1 MVRLKTAV
9 DAEVVAIRA
18 LGYIAADETLFERFL
33 ALTGFGAEDIRERVT
48 DPGFLGG
55 VLDFLLGDE
64 RLVIAF
70 AEASD
75 LAPEVP
81 MMARRKL
88 PGLMPDGG
96 LRQLRPQ
103 AGLVG
108 PGRGARR
115 RVGAGLNTRNIGL
128 CYESGRDL
136 VPWLDGEK

>member
-1 MVRLKTAV
+1 VSKTTPLRDILPPCETPRFRENAVRLKTAV

-18 LGYIAADETLFERFL
+18 LGYIAADETLFNRFL
-33 ALTGFGAEDIRERVT
+33 ALTGLGADDIRERVT
-48 DPGFLGG
+48 EPTFLGA
-55 VLDFLLGDE
+55 VLDFILGDE

-96 LRQLRPQ
+96 
-103 AGLVG
+103 
-108 PGRGARR
+108 
-115 RVGAGLNTRNIGL
+115 
-128 CYESGRDL
+128 
-136 VPWLDGEK
+136 

>member
-1 MVRLKTAV
+1 MVGLKAAV

-18 LGYIAADETLFERFL
+18 LGYIAADETLFNRFL
-33 ALTGFGAEDIRERVT
+33 ALTGLGAEDIRERVA

-75 LAPEVP
+75 MTPEIP

-88 PGLMPDGG
+88 PGSMSDGG
-96 LRQLRPQ
+96 
-103 AGLVG
+103 
-108 PGRGARR
+108 
-115 RVGAGLNTRNIGL
+115 
-128 CYESGRDL
+128 
-136 VPWLDGEK
+136 

>member
-1 MVRLKTAV
+1 VVRLNTLV

-18 LGYIAADETLFERFL
+18 LGYIAAHETLFNRFL
-33 ALTGFGAEDIRERVT
+33 ALTGLGAEDIRERVG

-96 LRQLRPQ
+96 
-103 AGLVG
+103 
-108 PGRGARR
+108 
-115 RVGAGLNTRNIGL
+115 
-128 CYESGRDL
+128 
-136 VPWLDGEK
+136 

>member
-1 MVRLKTAV
+1 MVRLKAIV

-18 LGYIAADETLFERFL
+18 LGYIAADGILFDRFL
-33 ALTGFGAEDIRERVT
+33 ALTGLGVDDVRERAGE
-48 DPGFLGG
+48 PEFLGA

-70 AEASD
+70 AEAND

-96 LRQLRPQ
+96 
-103 AGLVG
+103 
-108 PGRGARR
+108 
-115 RVGAGLNTRNIGL
+115 
-128 CYESGRDL
+128 
-136 VPWLDGEK
+136 